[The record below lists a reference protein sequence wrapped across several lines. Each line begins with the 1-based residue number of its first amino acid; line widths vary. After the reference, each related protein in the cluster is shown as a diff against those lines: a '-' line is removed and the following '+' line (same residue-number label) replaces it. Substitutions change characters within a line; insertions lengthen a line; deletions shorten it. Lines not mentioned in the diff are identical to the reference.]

1 MKAINDANAA
11 MDATTA
17 AAKEEIDRLQS
28 CIGQLKKQLI
38 DVETRSEATAKII
51 AFGLSLNFSQFLS
64 EMYSNSEL
72 PFTSRPLPL

>member
-28 CIGQLKKQLI
+28 CIGQLRKQLV
-38 DVETRSEATAKII
+38 DVETRSEATAKRI
-51 AFGLSLNFSQFLS
+51 AFGLSINFIRFLI
-64 EMYSNSEL
+64 EMY
-72 PFTSRPLPL
+72 FQQ